1 MKRHFLFI
9 LFFISVLFTACDM
22 TGSADYTPEIIPVRN
37 AVNQN
42 KDSLYM
48 HYTDKGGV
56 YRLDTVY
63 VGDTVTFRMAFTGVA
78 NNLVSV
84 GIVNSVPDSVAKV
97 VLLATKT
104 DMDAVFL
111 PTSDYAKGLFYI
123 KGESITLI
131 FPFQY
136 VAKKAT
142 SDATL
147 TFSVQSDANFKN
159 TFGANTNTISLKIPI
174 VEKKDTLK

>member
-9 LFFISVLFTACDM
+9 LILMSVVFTACDM

-56 YRLDTVY
+56 YRLDTVH
-63 VGDTVTFRMAFTGVA
+63 VGDTITFRMAFTGIV

-84 GIVNSVPDSVAKV
+84 GIVNSVPDSIAKV
-97 VLLATKT
+97 VLLATKAE
-104 DMDAVFL
+104 MDAVFL
-111 PTSDYAKGLFYI
+111 PTSDYVKGLFYI

-136 VAKKAT
+136 IAQKAT
-142 SDATL
+142 KDAAL

-159 TFGANTNTISLKIPI
+159 GLGENTNTITLNIPI
-174 VEKKDTLK
+174 IEKKDSIK